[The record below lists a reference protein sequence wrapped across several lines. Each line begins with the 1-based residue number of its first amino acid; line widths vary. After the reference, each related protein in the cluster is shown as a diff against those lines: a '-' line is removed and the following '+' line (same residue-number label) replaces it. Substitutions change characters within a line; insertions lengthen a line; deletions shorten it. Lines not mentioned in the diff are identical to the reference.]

1 MYDYAQTFF
10 IDKAKVRGSPQVNV
24 SRVDLY
30 FKKKPKSGAGNQS
43 NKSGILNPGVE
54 VSIVKTKKDG
64 TPDLTDVLET
74 TRLEYGDISVSGNAT
89 QETRFIFEK
98 EVYIQ
103 TDKTYAIY
111 IRFDGME
118 DFELWTNRKGF
129 VYVGTNTGS
138 PGVTD
143 KLIGNLYKTRDRLT
157 ADFDP
162 SEAGGPGANQG
173 VDDKASWTP
182 LVDEDLMFEVFVAR
196 YRDTGTSN
204 TANSTANVQ
213 YALPSTKYE
222 YVLFDAKHSKKEVK
236 AHSGERIFQL
246 NPLASNNGVVHTVSV
261 QRGNTSISS
270 ATANFES
277 IFTSTSTSYIVLV
290 SADQDP
296 THISNDT
303 ALYNIG
309 KIKEVDGNTVVID
322 RAPTFTNSV
331 ANFIVS
337 PVAEVDFLDKSV
349 SFNSRFN
356 SPSWYWSDRQK
367 QDLLVMKKSNANI
380 THRFVNNSVQTVTIT
395 ANGSGYSNTDYLVIT
410 SASANSINAYANV
423 RTNAS
428 GNLTAVYLT
437 NAGAGMIAT
446 PSVAIKN
453 SSNLPTTGTGATFSF
468 TEGPW
473 LKSEIKKYVI
483 KDVEVI
489 DFEIDAVTSDML
501 VNNPGGTSYDVK
513 HQLAYVKA
521 ANGDYIINQNAEA
534 NQKLLKNFKKNGLPY
549 EDTPVQMSRSNEL
562 VQLQTVTGNST
573 VILIDGSSN
582 NDFVDTCPNTSVIY
596 YHRHVINDDYTNE
609 HTSYGNAKA
618 KHITSKITFAEGR
631 LAEDSIVYLRAFRP
645 PGTDFKVYSKLY
657 NSQDPE
663 AFDDKDWTLME
674 CTAGA
679 DQISSLSDNK
689 DIKEFAYGVPLAPN
703 TAYLVAGKV
712 KLEADNTTVTGTST
726 SFKSEVAGI
735 KSGDLVKIYDPL
747 FADQKYFITSVNS
760 VTNDTT
766 LIIDDT
772 TSNASLLGEG
782 LKLAKIKYKNQAFR
796 NLNNDNVVRYYN
808 TSMHVYD
815 GYDTMAIKIVM
826 LSSKSTVIPE
836 VEDVRAIGVSA

>member
-10 IDKAKVRGSPQVNV
+10 IDKAKVRGSPQVNI

-30 FKKKPKSGAGNQS
+30 FKQKPKAGSGTQT

-54 VSIVKTKKDG
+54 VSIVNTKKDG

-89 QETRFIFEK
+89 QETRFTFEK
-98 EVYIQ
+98 EVYLQ

-118 DFELWTNRKGF
+118 DYVLWTNRKGF
-129 VYVGTNTGS
+129 VYVGTNIGS

-162 SEAGGPGANQG
+162 DEAGGPGSNQG
-173 VDDKASWTP
+173 VDAKASWVAM
-182 LVDEDLMFEVFVAR
+182 VDEDLKFEVFVAR

-204 TANSTANVQ
+204 TANSSTNVQ

-222 YVLFDAKHSKKEVK
+222 YVLFDAKHSKKEAK

-246 NPLASNNGVVHTVSV
+246 NPLASNNGNVFTVSV

-270 ATANFES
+270 PSANFSS
-277 IFTSTSTSYIVLV
+277 IFTTTEPSYIVLV
-290 SADQDP
+290 SAGQDP
-296 THISNDT
+296 GHISDDT
-303 ALYNIG
+303 TLYNVGRVI
-309 KIKEVDGNTVVID
+309 EVDGNTVVID
-322 RAPTFTNSV
+322 RAPTFTNSS

-337 PVAEVDFLDKSV
+337 PVAEVEFLDKSR
-349 SFNSRFN
+349 SFNARFN
-356 SPSWYWSDRQK
+356 SPSWYWSDRQR

-380 THRFVNNSVQTVTIT
+380 THRFVNNSIQSITIT
-395 ANGSGYSNTDYLVIT
+395 ANGGGYSNTNYLVI
-410 SASANSINAYANV
+410 SSSSANSINAFANV

-428 GNLTAVYLT
+428 GNITAVFMT

-446 PSVAIKN
+446 PTVTVRAN
-453 SSNLPTTGTGATFSF
+453 STHVSPGVGATFSLV
-468 TEGPW
+468 EGPW
-473 LKSEIKKYVI
+473 LKSEIKKYVV

-489 DFEIDAVTSDML
+489 DFEIDAVTSDM
-501 VNNPGGTSYDVK
+501 VINNPGGTSYDVK
-513 HQLAYVKA
+513 HQLAYIKA
-521 ANGDYIINQNAEA
+521 ANGDYIINQSAET

-549 EDTPVQMSRSNEL
+549 ANTPSQMSRSNE
-562 VQLQTVTGNST
+562 VIQLQTVTGNSS
-573 VILIDGSSN
+573 VIVIDAISN
-582 NDFVDTCPNTSVIY
+582 NDFIDPCPNSSFIY
-596 YHRHVINDDYTNE
+596 YHRHVINNDYTNE
-609 HTSYGNAKA
+609 HTSYGNAAA
-618 KHITSKITFAEGR
+618 KHITKKITFAEGR
-631 LAEDSIVYLRAFRP
+631 LAEDSIVYLRAYRP
-645 PGTDFKVYSKLY
+645 PGTDFKVYNKLY

-679 DQISSLSDNK
+679 DQVSSLSDNK
-689 DIKEFAYGVPLAPN
+689 DIREFTYGIPLSPN
-703 TAYLVAGKV
+703 TAYLVAGTV
-712 KLEADNTTVTGTST
+712 KLESDSTTVTGTGT
-726 SFKSEVAGI
+726 SFLNELTGVKA
-735 KSGDLVKIYDPL
+735 GDLVKIYDPL
-747 FADQKYFITSVNS
+747 FADQKYFISSVNS
-760 VTNDTT
+760 VSSGTI
-766 LIIDDT
+766 LVLDDS
-772 TSNASLLGEG
+772 TSNVSLIGEG
-782 LKLAKIKYKNQAFR
+782 LKLAKLQFKNQAFR

-826 LSSKSTVIPE
+826 LSSSTTVIPE

>member
-1 MYDYAQTFF
+1 MYASAQTFF
-10 IDKAKVRGSPQVNV
+10 IDKAKVRGSPQVNI

-30 FKKKPKSGAGNQS
+30 FKNKPKSGSGNQN

-98 EVYIQ
+98 EVYLD
-103 TDKTYAIY
+103 TDRTYAIY

-118 DFELWTNRKGF
+118 DYVLWTNKKGN

-182 LVDEDLMFEVFVAR
+182 MVDEDLMFEVFVAR

-204 TANSTANVQ
+204 PANSTATVQ

-222 YVLFDAKHSKKEVK
+222 YVLFDAKHSKKEAK

-246 NPLASNNGVVHTVSV
+246 NPLASNNGVVHTIAV
-261 QRGNTSISS
+261 QKGNSSISS
-270 ATANFES
+270 PTANFET
-277 IFTSTSTSYIVLV
+277 IFTTSDTKYIVLV
-290 SADQDP
+290 SAGQDAG
-296 THISNDT
+296 HISDDT
-303 ALYNIG
+303 TLYNVG
-309 KIKEVDGNTVVID
+309 KVKEVDGNTIVID
-322 RAPTFTNSV
+322 RAPTFNNAA
-331 ANFIVS
+331 ANFIIS
-337 PVAEVDFLDKSV
+337 PVAEVEFLDKSR
-349 SFNSRFN
+349 SFNARYN

-367 QDLLVMKKSNANI
+367 QDLLVLKKSNANI
-380 THRFVNNSVQTVTIT
+380 THRFVNNSIHSVTIS
-395 ANGSGYSNTDYLVIT
+395 ANGGGYSNTDYLVIT
-410 SASANSINAYANV
+410 SSSANSINAYANV

-446 PSVAIKN
+446 PTVTVRAN
-453 SSNLPTTGTGATFSF
+453 STHVSPGTSATFTL

-473 LKSEIKKYVI
+473 LKSEIKKYVV
-483 KDVEVI
+483 KDIEII
-489 DFEIDAVTSDML
+489 DFEIDAVTSDMV
-501 VNNPGGTSYDVK
+501 VNNPGGTSYDVN
-513 HQLAYVKA
+513 HQLAYIKA
-521 ANGDYIINQNAEA
+521 ANGDYIINQNAET
-534 NQKLLKNFKKNGLPY
+534 NKKLLKNFKKNGIPY
-549 EDTPVQMSRSNEL
+549 DSTPAQLSRSNEL
-562 VQLQTVTGNST
+562 IQLQSVTGNST
-573 VILIDGSSN
+573 VIVIDGSSN
-582 NDFVDTCPNTSVIY
+582 NDFVDTCPNSSVIY
-596 YHRHVINDDYTNE
+596 YHRHVINNDYTNE
-609 HTSYGNAKA
+609 HTSYGNAAA
-618 KHITSKITFAEGR
+618 KHITKKITFSEGR

-645 PGTDFKVYSKLY
+645 PGTDFKVYNKLY
-657 NSQDPE
+657 NSQDSE

-679 DQISSLSDNK
+679 DQVSSLSDNK
-689 DIKEFAYGVPLAPN
+689 DIREFTYGIPISPN
-703 TAYLVAGKV
+703 TAYVVAG
-712 KLEADNTTVTGTST
+712 TVTLNSTSTVAGTGTS
-726 SFKSEVAGI
+726 FRSEIAGV
-735 KSGDLVKIYDPL
+735 KTGDLVKIYDPL

-766 LIIDDT
+766 LVIDDT
-772 TSNASLLGEG
+772 TANASLLGEG
-782 LKLAKIKYKNQAFR
+782 LKLAKLQYKNQAFR

-826 LSSKSTVIPE
+826 LSSKSTVLPE